1 MKLRF
6 VAGIALAA
14 VALTVNPA
22 ASRELVYST
31 MLSPKHPTNRLG
43 VEAFFERV
51 TKATDGS
58 LTVKLFSG
66 GTLASGKTTL
76 NAIRSGTADM
86 GLIIDVYTP
95 SNLPVSALLS
105 DMAVWGEDPRVM
117 AAAANEMM
125 MVDCEECKED
135 FLEEKV
141 LPLAIY
147 STSPYYLLCRDVEIV
162 SADDWKGKKLR
173 GTGAMGVLAANM
185 GATPVNI
192 TSAEAYEAMQ
202 RGQVDCIMLPTP
214 LLKSYSLWD
223 VVTNVSNFP
232 LGTYHGNNFLNINTK
247 VWKKLSKEEKRAI
260 GDNIAHAVTDMA
272 RAYFEDDVNVRAT
285 AESKGIKWIEVDDSF
300 SAAVQVQREN
310 DVQRVTELA
319 KKRGV
324 ENPEPIVEMFQEKI
338 AKWKKIVDDIGTGE
352 WTDAEWA
359 KYQEAL
365 HAEVFDKVSY
375 E

>member
-1 MKLRF
+1 MKLRS

-14 VALTVNPA
+14 FAFAVNPA
-22 ASRELVYST
+22 ASRELVYAT

-51 TKATDGS
+51 TKATNGS

-66 GTLASGKTTL
+66 GSLASGKTTL
-76 NAIRSGTADM
+76 NAVRSGTADM

-95 SNLPVSALLS
+95 SNLSVSALLS

-117 AAAANEMM
+117 AAAVNETML
-125 MVDCEECKED
+125 VDCEECKED
-135 FLEEKV
+135 LLEEKV
-141 LPLAIY
+141 LPLAYY
-147 STSPYYLLCRDVEIV
+147 STSPYYLLCRDAEIV
-162 SADDWKGKKLR
+162 SADDWNGKKVR

-202 RGQVDCIMLPTP
+202 RGQIDCAMLPTP
-214 LLKSYSLWD
+214 HLESYSLWD
-223 VVTNVSNFP
+223 VVTGVSDSP
-232 LGTYHGNNFLNINTK
+232 LGTFHGNNFLNINTK
-247 VWKKLSKEEKRAI
+247 VWKKLSKEEKKAI
-260 GDNIAHAVTDMA
+260 GDNIARAVTDMS
-272 RAYFEDDVNVRAT
+272 RAYMEDEANVRAT
-285 AESKGIKWIEVDDSF
+285 AEAKGVRWIEVDDSF
-300 SAAVQVQREN
+300 SAAVQKQREN
-310 DVQRVTELA
+310 DVARVIALA
-319 KKRGV
+319 KDRGV
-324 ENPEPIVEMFQEKI
+324 ENPEPIAEMFQENI
-338 AKWKKIVDDIGTGE
+338 AKWKKHVDDIGTGE

-365 HAEVFDKVSY
+365 QAEIFDKISY